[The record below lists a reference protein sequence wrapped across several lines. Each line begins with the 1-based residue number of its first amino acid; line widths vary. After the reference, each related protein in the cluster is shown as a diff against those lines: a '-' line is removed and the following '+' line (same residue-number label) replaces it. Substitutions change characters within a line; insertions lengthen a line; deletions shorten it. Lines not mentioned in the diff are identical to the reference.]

1 MANVSIKFNG
11 KDYLLSCDDGQE
23 DHLIELS
30 EYLNKRF
37 ENLKTE
43 LGSIGDNKLL
53 LLSSIKI
60 IDEYYETKKKIEE
73 KKKEFNLLSNKF
85 KELRSL
91 VLDYKETKDEEI
103 IKLNNDLNNL
113 KEMIDKNKNEYEL
126 MLEKTTESIEAFIK
140 KTSQDK
146 SVQ

>member
-1 MANVSIKFNG
+1 MANVNIKFNG

-43 LGSIGDNKLL
+43 LGSIGDSKLL

-91 VLDYKETKDEEI
+91 ILDYKETKDEEI

>member
-1 MANVSIKFNG
+1 MANVNIKFNG

-43 LGSIGDNKLL
+43 LGSIGDSKLL

-113 KEMIDKNKNEYEL
+113 KEMIDENKNEYEL

>member
-43 LGSIGDNKLL
+43 LGSIGDSKLL

-91 VLDYKETKDEEI
+91 ILDYKETKDEEI

>member
-1 MANVSIKFNG
+1 MANVNIKFNG

-37 ENLKTE
+37 ENLKVE
-43 LGSIGDNKLL
+43 LGSIGDSKLL

-60 IDEYYETKKKIEE
+60 IDEYYETKKKIDE
-73 KKKEFNLLSNKF
+73 KKQELKNLSNKF

-103 IKLNNDLNNL
+103 IKLNDDLSSL

-146 SVQ
+146 SIQ

>member
-1 MANVSIKFNG
+1 MANVNIKFNG

-37 ENLKTE
+37 KDLKAD
-43 LGSIGDNKLL
+43 LGSIGENKLL

-60 IDEYYETKKKIEE
+60 VDEYYETKKKIEE
-73 KKKEFNLLSNKF
+73 KKKELSDLSNKF

-91 VLDYKETKDEEI
+91 VLGYKETKDEEI
-103 IKLNNDLNNL
+103 TKLNSDLNNL

-126 MLEKTTESIEAFIK
+126 MLDKTTESIEDFIE